1 MTATAATRRAAAGGR
16 REETPSAAAG
26 VFVLGMHRSGTS
38 ATTRVVNLLGVPTC
52 DAPDLWGSLP
62 GNPTGYWESASL
74 TQFDEGLLKAVGAA
88 WYWPP
93 APELASTFA
102 SRLAHV
108 RPHAQ
113 TLFRRLHPTESWV
126 WKDPRLCLTLPFWRD
141 ALEDGIA
148 AVLVLRQPL
157 EVAASLE
164 ARDGLSRQWSLA
176 LWERYVRNALVHL
189 EGMRVLVVEYQALLD
204 DPIAYAD
211 QTRGFL
217 AAAGV
222 DVDEPP
228 VDELRA
234 FVCRELRHTAF
245 GPQDFDGDAAT
256 TAQRELYALTSG
268 LVGVHDSFHPP
279 ELPAESQSTTDLFAA
294 ASARCELEITTRGG
308 RDVSATEVLT
318 ETVVSPEWRGWL
330 AENLMLQV
338 PEETLVAVMLQSGID
353 EATAREAVATVRA
366 DPAYEAG
373 SRIAQRLRKL
383 ESVLDIQRDLE
394 AIDSRNTS
402 VPRRAGVSR
411 PEFLTEYYASNRPVV
426 LTDLTDGW
434 PARTLW
440 TPAYLRERCGEASV
454 EVMTDRE
461 TDDDYE
467 LNSEQH
473 RRSMGFAEYVDR
485 IEASGTSNDIYLV
498 ANNHFFERPGVS
510 ALWNDF
516 TLPEY
521 LDPQDVHGTVFFW
534 FGPGGTITPLH
545 HDIANVLFVQVYGRK
560 RITLIPAL
568 QTHRVYNDIGVFS
581 GVDPDHPDEQAFPLF
596 AGVTKADVVLE
607 PGESLFIPVGW
618 WHRVEALDVSISLSF
633 TNFAFPNSYD
643 WQHPAI
649 VR

>member
-1 MTATAATRRAAAGGR
+1 VTATAATPRAAAGGR
-16 REETPSAAAG
+16 RGGTPSAAAG

-52 DAPDLWGSLP
+52 DAADLWGSLP
-62 GNPTGYWESASL
+62 GNPTGYWESGSL
-74 TQFDEGLLKAVGAA
+74 TRFDEGLLAELGAA

-93 APELASTFA
+93 APELAGTLA
-102 SRLAHV
+102 SRLAHL

-113 TLFRRLHPTESWV
+113 TLFRQLHRASSWV

-141 ALEDGIA
+141 ALDDGAA

-157 EVAASLE
+157 EIAASLE
-164 ARDGLSRQWSLA
+164 ARDGLPRPWALA
-176 LWERYVRNALVHL
+176 LWERYLRNALVHL
-189 EGMRVLVVEYQALLD
+189 AGMRVLVVEYEALLD
-204 DPIAYAD
+204 DPIACAAE
-211 QTRGFL
+211 THRFL
-217 AAAGV
+217 AAAGIG
-222 DVDEPP
+222 VDEPP
-228 VDELRA
+228 VEDVSG
-234 FVCRELRHTAF
+234 FVRRELRHTAF
-245 GPQDFDGDAAT
+245 APHDLEGGVAT
-256 TAQRELYALTSG
+256 AAQRELYALTRR
-268 LVGVHDSFHPP
+268 LVGAHDSFRTP
-279 ELPAESQSTTDLFAA
+279 ELPGESQSTTDLFAA
-294 ASARCELEITTRGG
+294 AAARCELEIPTGGG
-308 RDVSATEVLT
+308 RDVSATDVLT

-338 PEETLVAVMLQSGID
+338 PDEALVAVMRENGID
-353 EATAREAVATVRA
+353 EETAGETIASVRS
-366 DPAYEAG
+366 DPTYVAG

-383 ESVLDIQRDLE
+383 ESVLDIQRDLG
-394 AIDSRNTS
+394 ALDSRNTS
-402 VPRRAGVSR
+402 VPMRTGVSR
-411 PEFLTEYYASNRPVV
+411 AEFLTHYYAANRPVI

-440 TPAYLRERCGEASV
+440 TPAYLRERCGDASV

-467 LNSEQH
+467 LNSERH
-473 RRSMGFAEYVDR
+473 RRSMRFAEYVDR

-510 ALWNDF
+510 TLWNDF
-516 TLPEY
+516 TLPDY
-521 LDPQDVHGTVFFW
+521 LDPHDVDGTVFFW

-581 GVDPDHPDEQAFPLF
+581 HVDPDHPDEDAYPQF

-649 VR
+649 AR